1 MENLISPSQHIYTL
15 YDEFKKRGMDTVP
28 ISQAIQQA
36 TGTCG
41 MLNLEVAE
49 KWLMGMMESKAFKPF

>member
-36 TGTCG
+36 TGTSG
-41 MLNLEVAE
+41 MSNLEAVG
-49 KWLMGMMESKAFKPF
+49 KWLKEMMESKTFEPF